1 MIKGKRL
8 NNLKLLKEKNLNKV
22 TIEINTLNNEVKKSN
37 ELVSKLKKIKNNSQV
52 NQNYNNS
59 MDMMYKYEFE
69 RKIIEQISICENRLL
84 FLTNELITAKNKL
97 GKMISQKKLIEEKIK
112 FTFLKELQLKEIKL
126 IRDTPPLKK
135 N

>member
-8 NNLKLLKEKNLNKV
+8 NNLKLLKEKKLNKV

-37 ELVSKLKKIKNNSQV
+37 DLASKLQKIKKNSKIDQK
-52 NQNYNNS
+52 YNNS

-69 RKIIEQISICENRLL
+69 RKIIEQISICENRVS
-84 FLTNELITAKNKL
+84 FLKNELIRAKNKL

-112 FTFLKELQLKEIKL
+112 FTFLKEMQLKESKL
-126 IRDTPPLKK
+126 AKDTPPFRK

>member
-22 TIEINTLNNEVKKSN
+22 TVEINTLNNEVKKSN
-37 ELVSKLKKIKNNSQV
+37 DLASKLQKIKKNSKI
-52 NQNYNNS
+52 NQKYNNS
-59 MDMMYKYEFE
+59 TDMMYKYEFE
-69 RKIIEQISICENRLL
+69 RKIIEQISICENRVL
-84 FLTNELITAKNKL
+84 FLKNELIRAKNKL

-112 FTFLKELQLKEIKL
+112 FSFLNELQIKEAKL
-126 IRDTPPLKK
+126 ARDTPPFRK

>member
-8 NNLKLLKEKNLNKV
+8 NNLKLLKEKKLNKV

-37 ELVSKLKKIKNNSQV
+37 DLASKLKKIKKNSKI
-52 NQNYNNS
+52 NQKYNNS

-69 RKIIEQISICENRLL
+69 RKIIEQISICENRVL
-84 FLTNELITAKNKL
+84 FLKNELIRAKNKL
-97 GKMISQKKLIEEKIK
+97 GKMVSQKKLIEEKIK
-112 FTFLKELQLKEIKL
+112 FTFLKELQLKESKL
-126 IRDTPPLKK
+126 TRDTPPFRK

>member
-8 NNLKLLKEKNLNKV
+8 NNLKLLKEKNLYKV

-37 ELVSKLKKIKNNSQV
+37 DLASKLQKIKKNSKIDQK
-52 NQNYNNS
+52 YNNS

-69 RKIIEQISICENRLL
+69 RKIIEQISICENRVS
-84 FLTNELITAKNKL
+84 FLKNELIRAKNKL

-112 FTFLKELQLKEIKL
+112 FTFLKEMQLKESKL
-126 IRDTPPLKK
+126 AKDTPPFRK

>member
-8 NNLKLLKEKNLNKV
+8 NSLKLLKEKNLNKV

-37 ELVSKLKKIKNNSQV
+37 DLANKLKKIKSNSQL
-52 NQNYNNS
+52 NQKYNNS

-69 RKIIEQISICENRLL
+69 RKIIEQILICENRVL
-84 FLTNELITAKNKL
+84 FLKNELIRAKNKL
-97 GKMISQKKLIEEKIK
+97 GKMISQKKLIEEKMK
-112 FTFLKELQLKEIKL
+112 FTFLKELQLKETKL
-126 IRDTPPLKK
+126 ARDTPPFRK

>member
-37 ELVSKLKKIKNNSQV
+37 NLASKLKKIKNNSQI
-52 NQNYNNS
+52 NKKYNNS

-69 RKIIEQISICENRLL
+69 RKIIEQIDICENRVL
-84 FLTNELITAKNKL
+84 FLKNELLRAKNKL
-97 GKMISQKKLIEEKIK
+97 GKIISQKKIIEEKMK
-112 FTFLKELQLKEIKL
+112 FTFLKELQLKETKL
-126 IRDTPPLKK
+126 AKDNPPFRK